1 MATSAPSSPPRK
13 RARSM
18 APRPRS
24 TVPSSPWASAAP
36 APAPV
41 PAAWQP
47 RKPRVAV
54 CFTGGKDSML
64 ALHLLLHR
72 PDLLV
77 SDLGLGPNAPGSAA
91 PPPSI
96 HLGSLANPIN
106 PPPAPAHLHADD
118 SAASPRPSGR
128 WPAAQLPYDVAAL
141 VVFHPARPQFL
152 SHPLPVMHM
161 QARAMGLPLVPC
173 RVDGPDF
180 RASYVRAVAALNVDV
195 LVSGDMTESCSGFM
209 RSVCVAA
216 GVHFW
221 CPLWHMDRAK
231 AWDMILD
238 RFAFHAVLTCVHVRR
253 FLRTW
258 GSSSSESAVR
268 ARPVRA
274 AAAERREP
282 ERDNGALPLDADANP
297 VDVPNAPDQEADG
310 AMSPLLIRSPS
321 PTALAGP
328 ASRGGGGR
336 RARNATPILTPA
348 PTDDDDSNCGPPLP
362 STTPSATRLFDTAMR
377 RAHTVVGTPLDRTAL
392 RSWLEPAALRDA
404 IDLCGEMGE
413 YHTMVLDG
421 PLFAHGPVDLAG
433 HAAVDPSGE
442 YVYLKL
448 DPPPAPPAPVVASD
462 RIPTSLPPA
471 PHHDPGGPR
480 PCQQFMDPHAA
491 YYTTDTMDAD
501 KSGEYARRKH
511 LDIMKY
517 GEKINYSP
525 RYADDE
531 WEYRHVTLPRE
542 LVKYVPADRL
552 MEEDEWRALGVQQ
565 SLGWEHYLI
574 HKPEPHVLLFRR
586 EKDYQLKYPDGKP
599 KDTSKGAS
607 RLGGLVG

>member
-13 RARSM
+13 RARST

-36 APAPV
+36 APA

-96 HLGSLANPIN
+96 HLGPLANPID

-118 SAASPRPSGR
+118 FAASPRPSGR
-128 WPAAQLPYDVAAL
+128 WPAAQLPYEVAAL

-258 GSSSSESAVR
+258 GSSSENATVR
-268 ARPVRA
+268 ARPARAVA
-274 AAAERREP
+274 AAKRRGEP
-282 ERDNGALPLDADANP
+282 ERDDGGDTDPIDPVLATDATDAD
-297 VDVPNAPDQEADG
+297 ADG

-336 RARNATPILTPA
+336 RARTATPILTPA

-362 STTPSATRLFDTAMR
+362 STTTPSATRLFDTAMR
-377 RAHTVVGTPLDRTAL
+377 RAHTVVGTPLNRTAL

-421 PLFAHGPVDLAG
+421 PLFAHGPVNLHG
-433 HAAVDPSGE
+433 QSAVDPSGE

-448 DPPPAPPAPVVASD
+448 DSPPAPPVVPVVVGPRVVSD
-462 RIPTSLPPA
+462 AQGAVTFELTPNA
-471 PHHDPGGPR
+471 AGGGPVGAVAG
-480 PCQQFMDPHAA
+480 PAA
-491 YYTTDTMDAD
+491 GRTKQVTA
-501 KSGEYARRKH
+501 GESR
-511 LDIMKY
+511 
-517 GEKINYSP
+517 
-525 RYADDE
+525 
-531 WEYRHVTLPRE
+531 
-542 LVKYVPADRL
+542 
-552 MEEDEWRALGVQQ
+552 
-565 SLGWEHYLI
+565 
-574 HKPEPHVLLFRR
+574 
-586 EKDYQLKYPDGKP
+586 
-599 KDTSKGAS
+599 GA
-607 RLGGLVG
+607 